1 MDFFYLKKCA
11 EPLTGIYS
19 FTVNAWTAKLGKS
32 LQGFP
37 RKSTAFMHQR
47 KITFLD
53 TEEIFHELS
62 SSSYCLA

>member
-19 FTVNAWTAKLGKS
+19 FTVNAWAAKLGKS

-47 KITFLD
+47 KITPQTD
-53 TEEIFHELS
+53 IS
-62 SSSYCLA
+62 